1 MAGKLRP
8 RTSYNLRHR
17 KTINYLKQVSVSA
30 IIREAIALSFEGEE
44 MGSLKAEKALLRIS
58 KNPKL
63 KPYLKQRVKIED
75 DSLKISLNKISA
87 DELEK
92 KTPMVKPIGIEKNVI
107 NCFCKAHNIL
117 NQDIRFQ
124 KRRIY
129 SDIRL
134 QLYYVIKDICGIK
147 YGRIGLLLSKNSST
161 IYTCIQKH
169 HDLAGS
175 ANQEYTQK
183 YVDALF
189 MLLEYDMNPDIR
201 KNIQY
206 ELNRPKFKSFLH
218 KYKDRLKE
226 IQDEQAN

>member
-1 MAGKLRP
+1 MAGKIRP

-30 IIREAIALSFEGEE
+30 IVREVIALSFEGEE
-44 MGSLKAEKALLRIS
+44 MGSLKAEKALKRIT
-58 KNPKL
+58 KDPKL
-63 KPYLKQRVKIED
+63 KPYLKQRVKVED
-75 DSLKISLNKISA
+75 DSLKISINKISA

-92 KTPMVKPIGIEKNVI
+92 KTPMVKPVGIEKNVI
-107 NCFCKAHNIL
+107 NCFCKSHNIL

-134 QLYYVIKDICGIK
+134 QLYYVLKDICGIK

-161 IYTCIQKH
+161 MYTGIQNH
-169 HDLAGS
+169 HDLVGT

-183 YVDALF
+183 YVDALV
-189 MLLEYDMNPDIR
+189 MLLEHDMKPDILE
-201 KNIQY
+201 NIKY
-206 ELNRPKFKSFLH
+206 ELSRPKFKSFLH
-218 KYKDRLKE
+218 KYRDKLKDITNE
-226 IQDEQAN
+226 EAN